1 MVPPAVPGQEILL
14 SAGLTSR
21 EIRVSADYAGD
32 EIEEVLSAIQEGFKS
47 EIVFQFRLYERKR
60 GFFSYFGDRLVFE
73 KSVTRLAY
81 HDLFEQRFVVES
93 GDERRTLGGE
103 EQFVPAFFR
112 LSGFLLALIRDIDVR
127 DYYVLGR
134 IRVQPI
140 RLVSPLNI
148 VTLLF
153 QQTVTTTPWQ
163 AVDIQEQGL
172 QW

>member
-1 MVPPAVPGQEILL
+1 MVPPALPGQEILL

-32 EIEEVLSAIQEGFKS
+32 EIDQVLAALQEGFKS

-81 HDLFEQRFVVES
+81 RDLFEQRFVIES
-93 GDERRTLGGE
+93 GDERLSIGGE
-103 EQFVPAFFR
+103 EAFLPAFFR
-112 LSGFLLALIRDIDVR
+112 LSGFRLASIRDIDVR

-134 IRVQPI
+134 IRVQPV

-153 QQTVTTTPWQ
+153 RRTVTTTPWQ
-163 AVDIQEQGL
+163 AVDILAQGIER
-172 QW
+172 